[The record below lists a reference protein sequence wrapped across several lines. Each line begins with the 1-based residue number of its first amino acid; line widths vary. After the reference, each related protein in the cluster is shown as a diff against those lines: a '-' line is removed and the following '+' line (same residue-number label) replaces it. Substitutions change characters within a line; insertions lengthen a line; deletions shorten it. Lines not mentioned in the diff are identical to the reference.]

1 MANYLCS
8 ISRLSYRRPMLKVV
22 SRLAKHPRRC
32 HSFFF
37 FTNSFT
43 TDSMKSFTLLSLL
56 AASTAAL
63 DPSSLSAI
71 LPTAKPTATDDWFC
85 ALSAY
90 SPYFD
95 PPKPTGTLLSA
106 LQSYGDKLLESCTEK
121 RCPYPDATS
130 WCGFTTAAPT
140 AALPAYTSYASSAS
154 VWWANH
160 SSSAMELAQ
169 ECPWYWYDALTD
181 KPSTGG
187 WLNMTIINAECL
199 AAAAAPGSSSKIKS
213 ATVTFSTLSSL
224 ATTSAKPSSAASASS
239 SVATSS
245 AATQKISTDG
255 KNILLR
261 AFVSIMGLVLLL

>member
-1 MANYLCS
+1 
-8 ISRLSYRRPMLKVV
+8 
-22 SRLAKHPRRC
+22 
-32 HSFFF
+32 
-37 FTNSFT
+37 
-43 TDSMKSFTLLSLL
+43 MKSFTLLSVL

-71 LPTAKPTATDDWFC
+71 LPTAKPTVTDDWYC

-106 LQSYGDKLLESCTEK
+106 LQSYGSKLQESCTEK

-160 SSSAMELAQ
+160 SSSAMDLAQ
-169 ECPWYWYDALTD
+169 ECPYYWYDALTD
-181 KPSTGG
+181 IPSTPG

-199 AAAAAPGSSSKIKS
+199 AGPPAAESSLRIGSAS
-213 ATVTFSTLSSL
+213 VTFSTLSSL
-224 ATTSAKPSSAASASS
+224 ATTSAKPSSAASAPSS
-239 SVATSS
+239 IATSS
-245 AATQKISTDG
+245 AAAKKVSTNG
-255 KNILLR
+255 KELLLP
-261 AFVSIMGLVLLL
+261 AFVSLMGLVLLF